1 VPSGPRGVLAGLLAS
16 LALVAPPAVGQPAG
30 ALQRLGLAGY
40 PPDTR
45 PPGFSAT
52 TVDGHALS
60 LESLRSRVVLLNFW
74 ASWCLECRAE
84 MPALEQLHRDYASRG
99 LTVLAVNFREA
110 PGTVRRYARELGLTI
125 PLLMDP
131 SGAITKSYGVIGL
144 PASFLIG
151 RDGRAVARAIGPREW
166 ASVEARALIESLL
179 MEPTGRR

>member
-1 VPSGPRGVLAGLLAS
+1 
-16 LALVAPPAVGQPAG
+16 
-30 ALQRLGLAGY
+30 
-40 PPDTR
+40 
-45 PPGFSAT
+45 
-52 TVDGHALS
+52 
-60 LESLRSRVVLLNFW
+60 
-74 ASWCLECRAE
+74 

-166 ASVEARALIESLL
+166 ASADARALIESLL

>member
-1 VPSGPRGVLAGLLAS
+1 VHPGPRGVLAGLLVS
-16 LALVAPPAVGQPAG
+16 LTLVAPPAVGQPAG

-45 PPGFSAT
+45 PPGFSGA
-52 TVDGHALS
+52 TVDGFTLS

-84 MPALEQLHRDYASRG
+84 LPVLEQLHRDYAPRG
-99 LTVLAVNFREA
+99 LMVVAVNFRDE
-110 PGTVRRYARELGLTI
+110 PGTVRQYARELGLTM
-125 PLLMDP
+125 PLVLD
-131 SGAITKSYGVIGL
+131 SAGAIRQSYGVIGF
-144 PASFLIG
+144 PTSFLVA

-166 ASVEARALIESLL
+166 AGPEARALIQSLL